1 MISFCPS
8 LSQLLLDVGEN
19 KNKQNVSNSHRDRE
33 RGLFLIATLLINI
46 AGNEI
51 VGSGDK
57 TAEINLLLGRM
68 EGK

>member
-19 KNKQNVSNSHRDRE
+19 KNKQNVSNSHRETE